1 MIILTNEILT
11 LVEDNNAFIVLI
23 KSIAKRASYD
33 NNQSCFPS
41 LNTMA
46 LDSGFSKPTVI
57 KACKY
62 LKDIGIITIQKRCN
76 KNSKENYS
84 NFYCIDT
91 DLIKVVGGLKAEIA
105 VNDIDK
111 GSKGD
116 LPPSKGDLLPL
127 VKEIDCNLK
136 TNLTSRSINNIKKEL
151 NFNSI
156 NYIQELKLDS
166 TVEENLLDWLEIR
179 KIKKTA
185 TTKKAIDIILTKL
198 NEFELKTQIQMIQNS
213 ISNGWIGIFEIKPN
227 FNNVPQKIDTSV
239 TQVKPNKT
247 INRKDF
253 NSDLEFEKEVEIYQE
268 LYTDYN
274 LTIIK

>member
-76 KNSKENYS
+76 KNNKENYS

-91 DLIKVVGGLKAEIA
+91 DLIKVVGGLKAEIG
-105 VNDIDK
+105 VNDIDR

-116 LPPSKGDLLPL
+116 LLPSKGDLPPL
-127 VKEIDCNLK
+127 VKEIDCNHK
-136 TNLTSRSINNIKKEL
+136 SNLTSRSINNIKKEL
-151 NFNSI
+151 KFNSET
-156 NYIQELKLDS
+156 YIKELNLDS
-166 TVEENLLDWLEIR
+166 IIEKNLIDWLEIR

-185 TTKKAIDIILTKL
+185 TTKQSIKLILAKL
-198 NEFELKTQIQMIQNS
+198 NQFPLATQIEMIQNS
-213 ISNGWIGIFEIKPN
+213 ISNGWIGIFEVKPN
-227 FNNVPQKIDTSV
+227 FNNQPQKIDTSV
-239 TQVKPNKT
+239 NIVKPDKT
-247 INRKDF
+247 IDRKNF

-274 LTIIK
+274 LIIIN

>member
-76 KNSKENYS
+76 DNSKENYS

-91 DLIKVVGGLKAEIA
+91 DLIKVVGGLKAEIG
-105 VNDIDK
+105 VNDIDRGGK
-111 GSKGD
+111 GDLLGSKGD
-116 LPPSKGDLLPL
+116 LPPL

-136 TNLTSRSINNIKKEL
+136 TNLTSRPYNHIKKEL
-151 NFNSI
+151 KFNSK
-156 NYIQELKLDS
+156 NYIQEKKLNS

-185 TTKKAIDIILTKL
+185 TTQKAIDLTLTKL
-198 NEFELKTQIQMIQNS
+198 SGFELVTQIQMIQNS
-213 ISNGWIGIFEIKPN
+213 ISNGWIGIFELKPA
-227 FNNVPQKIDTSV
+227 FNPYEKKQQYTAMQQQNSS
-239 TQVKPNKT
+239 
-247 INRKDF
+247 INE
-253 NSDLEFEKEVEIYQE
+253 SWA
-268 LYTDYN
+268 TDEPWKGILCTDGTYV
-274 LTIIK
+274 IPSPESWKK